1 MIIFVAIYS
10 VAFIPMRMAV
20 YKKVLDPLYTP
31 LDFFSFFLYVADVVV
46 NLRTSYL
53 NAFGEEI

>member
-1 MIIFVAIYS
+1 
-10 VAFIPMRMAV
+10 MRMAV